1 MKAPMQFVPG
11 WIRNYRRELFAAD
24 LLAGLVVTVLVVPQ
38 SLAYAML
45 AGLPPQVG
53 LYVSIFPVIA
63 YALLGSSMTQAVGP
77 VAITAIMTFSLL
89 SPLATPGSPP
99 YIALAASLS
108 LVSGMI
114 ILAAGV
120 LRLGFLS
127 QLLSRPVV
135 SGFISGSAVMIILS
149 QIKFLL
155 GVDIGGTN
163 SWRTLYS
170 LYEKASQANL
180 TTLLIGGT
188 ALMVLLASRQGL
200 ANALVRLGVTPQRA
214 AVPVRLMPLIVLA
227 LATAAVVAL
236 DLDRKDGVAVVG
248 QVQEGLAS
256 FSFFVPTAQ
265 GLKALILPAV
275 ILAII
280 GMVQNITMAQALAIK
295 RRERVD
301 ANRELIGLG
310 ASNIVAAFYG
320 GMPVGGGLS
329 RSAINVATGA
339 QSPLASIVS
348 ALAML
353 GLVAAGTHWFARLP
367 LAVLA
372 ASITSAA
379 IGMIDCKS
387 LRQAWSYDRV
397 DALAL
402 LGTAIGVLIL
412 GLQEGIA
419 LGIGFSLATLLYRAS
434 TPHIAVIGRIPGSEH
449 FRNIERHGVETLPR
463 VLFLRID
470 ENLFFGNLNAVEAR
484 LAAEL
489 ERAPDTQDVVLVMSA
504 VNRVDTTAMEV
515 LTAINDDLA
524 ARNIRLHLAEVKG
537 PVQDRL
543 GNSPLW
549 QALSGEVHLSV
560 NSAFERLGPL
570 EFRPPDKRP
579 PRARGPLPQ

>member
-1 MKAPMQFVPG
+1 MKATMQLVPG

-24 LLAGLVVTVLVVPQ
+24 LFAGLIVAVLVVPQ

-63 YALLGSSMTQAVGP
+63 YAVFGSSMRQAVGP

-108 LVSGMI
+108 LLSGFL
-114 ILAAGV
+114 ILASGL

-155 GVDIGGTN
+155 GVDISASNT
-163 SWRTLYS
+163 WQTVHLLYA
-170 LYEKASQANL
+170 KASQGNP
-180 TTLLIGGT
+180 TTMLISGAALL
-188 ALMVLLASRQGL
+188 VLLASRQCL
-200 ANALVRLGVTPQRA
+200 SKALVRIGITPQRA
-214 AVPVRLMPLIVLA
+214 AFPVRLMPLIVLA
-227 LATAAVVAL
+227 LATLAVITF
-236 DLDRKDGVAVVG
+236 DLDRKNGVAVVG
-248 QVQEGLAS
+248 NVQEGLAS
-256 FSFFVPTAQ
+256 FSFFVPSIAL
-265 GLKALILPAV
+265 LKTLALPALILA
-275 ILAII
+275 LI
-280 GMVQNITMAQALAIK
+280 GMVQNITMAQALAVK
-295 RRERVD
+295 KHERVEP
-301 ANRELIGLG
+301 NSELIGLG
-310 ASNIVAAFYG
+310 VSNIVAAFYG

-329 RSAINVATGA
+329 RSAINVAAGA
-339 QSPLASIVS
+339 QSPLASIIS
-348 ALAML
+348 ALTML
-353 GLVAAGTHWFARLP
+353 CFVAAGTHWFARLP

-372 ASITSAA
+372 ASIVSAA

-387 LRQAWSYDRV
+387 FRQAWSYDRA

-402 LGTAIGVLIL
+402 LGTAIGVLVL
-412 GLQEGIA
+412 GLQEGIG
-419 LGIGFSLATLLYRAS
+419 LGIGFSLAALLYRAG
-434 TPHIAVIGRIPGSEH
+434 TPHIAVIGRIAGTEH

-470 ENLFFGNLNAVEAR
+470 ENLFFGNLNAVETR
-484 LAAEL
+484 LGSEL
-489 ERAPDTQDVVLVMSA
+489 DKAPDILDVVLVMSA

-515 LTAINDDLA
+515 LSDINASLA

-543 GNSPLW
+543 VKSPLW
-549 QALSGEVHLSV
+549 RGLSGSVYLSA
-560 NSAFERLGPL
+560 NSAFERLATLEIRSPDTSPPPARRPL
-570 EFRPPDKRP
+570 
-579 PRARGPLPQ
+579 AQ